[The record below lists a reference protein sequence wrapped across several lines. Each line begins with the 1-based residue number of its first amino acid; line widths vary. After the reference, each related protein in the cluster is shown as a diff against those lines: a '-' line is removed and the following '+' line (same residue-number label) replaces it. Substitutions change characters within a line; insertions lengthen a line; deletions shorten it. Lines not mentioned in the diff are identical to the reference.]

1 MALLQTMA
9 FGINLMR
16 ELYGRVRRPLF
27 EAFGSDRY
35 SYLALND
42 LDRKLK
48 KYLDYENGSFI
59 EAGGNDG
66 LLQSNSYWFERF
78 RGWRGLLIE
87 AVPEQAELCRKN
99 RPRAKVE
106 NVALVADPGTK
117 SIRIKSARLMAFIPG
132 ARD

>member
-48 KYLDYENGSFI
+48 KYLDFENGSFI

-66 LLQSNSYWFERF
+66 LSQSNSYWFERF

-87 AVPEQAELCRKN
+87 PVPDQARQCRHN
-99 RPRAKVE
+99 RPRAEVI
-106 NVALVADPGTK
+106 NTALVADDATT
-117 SIRIKSARLMAFIPG
+117 
-132 ARD
+132 